1 MKATDGHPLLGRIRG
16 EGSKNVDLKTL
27 HLYAAALLAD
37 TNLVLHQ
44 APAILDTG
52 VCAQIL
58 TRTARGSGRVQES
71 QSA

>member
-1 MKATDGHPLLGRIRG
+1 MQ
-16 EGSKNVDLKTL
+16 GSKNIAL

-37 TNLVLHQ
+37 TEPVLHQ

-58 TRTARGSGRVQES
+58 TRTTLHLAPPARKAGVLCRERP
-71 QSA
+71 